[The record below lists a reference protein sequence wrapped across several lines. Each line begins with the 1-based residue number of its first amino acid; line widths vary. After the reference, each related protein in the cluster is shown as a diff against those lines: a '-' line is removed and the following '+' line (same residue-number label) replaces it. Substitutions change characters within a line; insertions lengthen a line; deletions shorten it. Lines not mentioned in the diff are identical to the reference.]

1 MSLEEIRKEIDTI
14 DTELVGLFKKRM
26 ECAKRVAEVKK
37 QENKS
42 VLNQSREREI
52 INRVAGI
59 AGEEL
64 QNQTKVLYSTL
75 FDLSRSYQIQYL
87 TGVSP
92 LEERIKKAIET
103 TPQVFPKKA
112 VVACQGIEGA
122 YSQIVCDKLF
132 SLPSIMY
139 FNNFEGVFSA
149 VEKGLCQYGILPI
162 ENSSYGSVNKVY
174 DLMKKYK
181 FYIAK
186 SIKYRVNHSLL
197 VKKGTNVAS
206 IKEIYSHEQA
216 IGQSS
221 EFLKKFPF
229 AKITIC
235 ENTAVAAKMVA
246 DSERSDVAAL
256 SSKDCAALYGLA
268 IAEENVQDNDN
279 NYTRFICI
287 SKDLEIYPGSDKI
300 SLMLTASHKPGAL
313 YELIAKF
320 SALGLNLTKLES
332 RPIPGTDFEF
342 MFYFDMN
349 ASVYDE
355 TVIKLLSSLSEETE
369 QFTYLGSYTEV

>member
-1 MSLEEIRKEIDTI
+1 MSLEEIRKQIDEIDTQ
-14 DTELVGLFKKRM
+14 LAGLFKKRM
-26 ECAKRVAEVKK
+26 ECAKKVAEVKK
-37 QENKS
+37 TENK
-42 VLNQSREREI
+42 VILNKSREREI
-52 INRVAGI
+52 VSRMADLV
-59 AGEEL
+59 GEEL
-64 QNQTKVLYSTL
+64 ESRVKVLYSTL
-75 FDLSRSYQIQYL
+75 FDLSRSYQLQL
-87 TGVSP
+87 MQGENELSKK
-92 LEERIKKAIET
+92 IKEAIEK
-103 TPQVFPKKA
+103 TPKMFPKKA

-132 SLPSIMY
+132 SMPSIMY

-149 VEKGLCQYGILPI
+149 VEKGLCDYGILPI

-197 VKKGTNVAS
+197 ANPGCKEKD
-206 IKEIYSHEQA
+206 IKEIFSHEQA

-221 EFLKKFPF
+221 EFLKKFPN

-235 ENTAVAAKMVA
+235 ENTAVAAKRVK
-246 DSERSDVAAL
+246 DSERNDVAAL
-256 SSKDCAALYGLA
+256 SSKDCAELYGLSVLA
-268 IAEENVQDNDN
+268 ENVQDNDN

-287 SKDLEIYPGSDKI
+287 SKDLEIYPGADKV

-320 SALGLNLTKLES
+320 SALGVNLTKLES

-342 MFYFDMN
+342 MFYFDMV

-355 TVIKLLSSLSEETE
+355 QVISLLSSLSDETE
-369 QFTYLGSYTEV
+369 QFTYLGSYSEV

>member
-1 MSLEEIRKEIDTI
+1 MSLDEIRKEIDLI
-14 DTELVGLFKKRM
+14 DTELATLFKKRM
-26 ECAKRVAEVKK
+26 ECAKKVAEVKK
-37 QENKS
+37 KENKTI
-42 VLNQSREREI
+42 LNQSREREI
-52 INRVAGI
+52 INRVAEI
-59 AGEEL
+59 TGEEL
-64 QNQTKVLYSTL
+64 QSQTKVLYSTI
-75 FDLSRSYQIQYL
+75 FDLSRSYQMQYMTDSTKL
-87 TGVSP
+87 Q
-92 LEERIKKAIET
+92 EKINKAIEK
-103 TPQVFPKKA
+103 TPKTFPKKA
-112 VVACQGIEGA
+112 VVACQGVEGA

-149 VEKGLCQYGILPI
+149 VEKGLCDYGILPI

-197 VKKGTNVAS
+197 IKPNTDISKV
-206 IKEIYSHEQA
+206 KEIFSHEQA

-221 EFLKKFPF
+221 EFLKQFPS

-235 ENTAVAAKMVA
+235 ENTALAAKTVA
-246 DSERSDVAAL
+246 ESDRCDVAAL
-256 SSKDCAALYGLA
+256 SSKDCAALYGLSVFK
-268 IAEENVQDNDN
+268 ENVQDNDN

-287 SKDLEIYPGSDKI
+287 SKELEIYPGADKI

-342 MFYFDMN
+342 MFYFDMF

-355 TVIKLLSSLSEETE
+355 QVIKLLSSLSEESE
-369 QFTYLGSYTEV
+369 HFTYLGSYTEA

>member
-1 MSLEEIRKEIDTI
+1 MSLEEIRKEIDNI
-14 DTELVGLFKKRM
+14 DTELATLFKKRM
-26 ECAKRVAEVKK
+26 ECAKKVAEVKK
-37 QENKS
+37 KENKII
-42 VLNQSREREI
+42 LNQSREREI
-52 INRVAGI
+52 VNRVAEI

-64 QNQTKVLYSTL
+64 QSQTKVLYSTL
-75 FDLSRSYQIQYL
+75 FDLSRSYQMQL
-87 TGVSP
+87 MAGESD
-92 LEERIKKAIET
+92 LEKQIKHAVDN
-103 TPQVFPKKA
+103 TPKCFPKKA
-112 VVACQGIEGA
+112 VVACQGVEGA

-139 FNNFEGVFSA
+139 FSNFEGVFSA

-197 VKKGTNVAS
+197 TKPGTDIRK

-221 EFLKKFPF
+221 EYLKQFPF

-235 ENTAVAAKMVA
+235 ENTALAAKTVA
-246 DSERSDVAAL
+246 ESDRNDVAAL
-256 SSKDCAALYGLA
+256 SSKDCAAIYGLCVA
-268 IAEENVQDNDN
+268 AENVQDNDN

-287 SKDLEIYPGSDKI
+287 SKELEIYPGADKI
-300 SLMLTASHKPGAL
+300 SLMLTCSHKPGAL
-313 YELIAKF
+313 YEMIAKF

-355 TVIKLLSSLSEETE
+355 QVIRLLSGLSEESE
-369 QFTYLGSYTEV
+369 HFTYLGSYSES

>member
-1 MSLEEIRKEIDTI
+1 MNLEEIRNEIDSI
-14 DTELVGLFKKRM
+14 DTELVSLFKKRM
-26 ECAKRVAEVKK
+26 ECAKKVAEVKK
-37 QENKS
+37 KENKII
-42 VLNQSREREI
+42 LNKSREREI
-52 INRVAGI
+52 INRVANL
-59 AGEEL
+59 AGEDL
-64 QNQTKVLYSTL
+64 QSQTKVLYSTL
-75 FDLSRSYQIQYL
+75 FDLSRSYQMQL
-87 TGVSP
+87 MADNSP
-92 LEERIKKAIET
+92 LEEQIKKAMET
-103 TPQVFPKKA
+103 TPKCFPKKA
-112 VVACQGIEGA
+112 VVACQGVEGA

-139 FNNFEGVFSA
+139 FSNFEGVFSA

-197 VKKGTNVAS
+197 VKPGTDISSV
-206 IKEIYSHEQA
+206 KEIYSHEQA

-221 EFLKKFPF
+221 EFLKKFPA
-229 AKITIC
+229 AKITVC
-235 ENTAVAAKMVA
+235 ENTALAAKMVA
-246 DSERSDVAAL
+246 ESERTDVAAL
-256 SSKDCAALYGLA
+256 SSKDCAAIYGLN
-268 IAEENVQDNDN
+268 IAEENVQDSDN

-287 SKDLEIYPGSDKI
+287 SKDLEIYPGADKI
-300 SLMLTASHKPGAL
+300 SLMLTCSHKPGAL

-342 MFYFDMN
+342 MFYFDLN
-349 ASVYDE
+349 ATLYDE
-355 TVIKLLSSLSEETE
+355 QVIKLLSALSKDEE
-369 QFTYLGSYTEV
+369 QFTYLGSYSEM

>member
-1 MSLEEIRKEIDTI
+1 MSLDEIRKQIDEI
-14 DTELVGLFKKRM
+14 DTELAGLFKKRM
-26 ECAKRVAEVKK
+26 ECAKKVAEVKK
-37 QENKS
+37 SENK
-42 VLNQSREREI
+42 VILNKSREREI
-52 INRVAGI
+52 VSRMAGLVGEDLESRV
-59 AGEEL
+59 
-64 QNQTKVLYSTL
+64 KVLYSTL
-75 FDLSRSYQIQYL
+75 FDLSRSYQLQL
-87 TGVSP
+87 MQGENELSKK
-92 LEERIKKAIET
+92 IKEAIEK
-103 TPQVFPKKA
+103 TPKMFPKKA

-132 SLPSIMY
+132 SMPSIMY

-149 VEKGLCQYGILPI
+149 VEKGLCDYGILPI

-197 VKKGTNVAS
+197 ANPGCKEKD
-206 IKEIYSHEQA
+206 IKEIFSHEQA

-221 EFLKKFPF
+221 EFLKKFPN

-235 ENTAVAAKMVA
+235 ENTAVAAKRVK
-246 DSERSDVAAL
+246 DSERNDVAAL
-256 SSKDCAALYGLA
+256 SSKDCAELYGLSVLA
-268 IAEENVQDNDN
+268 ENVQDNDN

-287 SKDLEIYPGSDKI
+287 SKDLEIYPGADKV

-320 SALGLNLTKLES
+320 SALGVNLTKLES

-342 MFYFDMN
+342 MFYFDMV

-355 TVIKLLSSLSEETE
+355 QVISLLSSLSGETE
-369 QFTYLGSYTEV
+369 QFTYLGSYSEV

>member
-1 MSLEEIRKEIDTI
+1 MNLEEIRNEIDSI
-14 DTELVGLFKKRM
+14 DTELASLFKKRM
-26 ECAKRVAEVKK
+26 DCALKVAEVKK
-37 QENKS
+37 KENA
-42 VLNQSREREI
+42 VILNKSREREI
-52 INRVAGI
+52 VNRVANLVGDD
-59 AGEEL
+59 L
-64 QNQTKVLYSTL
+64 QSQVKVLYSTL
-75 FDLSRSYQIQYL
+75 FDLSRSYQLQYMAKESEL
-87 TGVSP
+87 
-92 LEERIKKAIET
+92 LEKIKNAIEK
-103 TPQVFPKKA
+103 TPKMFPKKA
-112 VVACQGIEGA
+112 VVACQGVEGA

-149 VEKGLCQYGILPI
+149 VEKGLCEYGILPI

-181 FYIAK
+181 FYITK

-197 VKKGTNVAS
+197 VKPGCKTED
-206 IKEIYSHEQA
+206 IKEIFSHEQA

-229 AKITIC
+229 AKITVC
-235 ENTAVAAKMVA
+235 ENTAIAAKMVK
-246 DSERSDVAAL
+246 DSERCDVAAL
-256 SSKDCAALYGLA
+256 SSKDCAAIYGLCVA
-268 IAEENVQDNDN
+268 AENVQDNDN

-287 SKDLEIYPGSDKI
+287 SKDLEIYPGADKT

-342 MFYFDMN
+342 MFYFDMV
-349 ASVYDE
+349 ASIYDE
-355 TVIKLLSSLSEETE
+355 EVIKLLSSLSDENE
-369 QFTYLGSYTEV
+369 QFTYLGSYSEV

>member
-1 MSLEEIRKEIDTI
+1 MSLEEIRNEIDSI
-14 DTELVGLFKKRM
+14 DTELATLFKKRM
-26 ECAKRVAEVKK
+26 ECAKKVAEIKK
-37 QENKS
+37 KENKI

-52 INRVAGI
+52 LNRVAGI
-59 AGEEL
+59 TGEEL
-64 QNQTKVLYSTL
+64 QSQTKVLYSTI
-75 FDLSRSYQIQYL
+75 FDLSRSYQTQHMADK
-87 TGVSP
+87 SE
-92 LEERIKKAIET
+92 LETNIKKAIEN
-103 TPQVFPKKA
+103 TPNTFPKKA
-112 VVACQGIEGA
+112 VVACQGVEGA

-149 VEKGLCQYGILPI
+149 VEKGLCDYGILPI

-174 DLMKKYK
+174 DLMKKHK

-197 VKKGTNVAS
+197 VKPNCDVS
-206 IKEIYSHEQA
+206 QIKEIFSHEQA

-221 EFLKKFPF
+221 EFLKQFPL

-235 ENTAVAAKMVA
+235 ENTALAAKTVA
-246 DSERSDVAAL
+246 ESDRTDVAAL
-256 SSKDCAALYGLA
+256 SSKDCAALYGLKVTK
-268 IAEENVQDNDN
+268 ENVQDNDN

-287 SKDLEIYPGSDKI
+287 SKELEIYPGADKI

-349 ASVYDE
+349 ASVY
-355 TVIKLLSSLSEETE
+355 
-369 QFTYLGSYTEV
+369 

>member
-1 MSLEEIRKEIDTI
+1 MSLEEIRKEIDAI
-14 DTELVGLFKKRM
+14 DTELAQLFKKRM
-26 ECAKRVAEVKK
+26 ECAKKVAEVKK
-37 QENKS
+37 KENKGI
-42 VLNQSREREI
+42 LNQSREREI

-59 AGEEL
+59 TGEEF
-64 QNQTKVLYSTL
+64 QSQTKVLYSTL
-75 FDLSRSYQIQYL
+75 FDLSRSYQMQL
-87 TGVSP
+87 MAGNSA
-92 LEERIKKAIET
+92 LEEKIKKAIEH

-112 VVACQGIEGA
+112 IVACQGVEGA

-186 SIKYRVNHSLL
+186 SIKFRVNHSLL
-197 VKKGTNVAS
+197 TKQGTNTAS
-206 IKEIYSHEQA
+206 IKEIFSHEQA
-216 IGQSS
+216 IGQSG

-246 DSERSDVAAL
+246 ESERNDVAAL
-256 SSKDCAALYGLA
+256 SSKDCAALYGLQ
-268 IAEENVQDNDN
+268 IAAENVQDNDN

-287 SKDLEIYPGSDKI
+287 SKELEIYPGADKI

-355 TVIKLLSSLSEETE
+355 QVIKLLSSLSEETE

>member
-1 MSLEEIRKEIDTI
+1 MSLEKIRNEIDAI
-14 DTELVGLFKKRM
+14 DTELANLFKKRM
-26 ECAKRVAEVKK
+26 ECAKRVAEIKK
-37 QENKS
+37 KENKS

-52 INRVAGI
+52 LNRVAGI
-59 AGEEL
+59 TGEEL
-64 QNQTKVLYSTL
+64 QSQTKVLYSTL
-75 FDLSRSYQIQYL
+75 FDLSRSYQLQYMENN
-87 TGVSP
+87 SE
-92 LEERIKKAIET
+92 LEEIISKAIER
-103 TPQVFPKKA
+103 TPKTFPKKA
-112 VVACQGIEGA
+112 IVACQGVEGA

-197 VKKGTNVAS
+197 VKRGTDIS
-206 IKEIYSHEQA
+206 QIKEIFSHEQA

-221 EFLKKFPF
+221 EFLKQFPF

-235 ENTAVAAKMVA
+235 ENTAIASKTVAES
-246 DSERSDVAAL
+246 DRYDVAAL
-256 SSKDCAALYGLA
+256 SSKDCAAIYGL
-268 IAEENVQDNDN
+268 EVLKENVQDNDN

-287 SKDLEIYPGSDKI
+287 SKDLEIYPGADKV

-349 ASVYDE
+349 ASVYDSQ
-355 TVIKLLSSLSEETE
+355 VIRLLSALSKETE
-369 QFTYLGSYTEV
+369 QFTYLGSYTEM

>member
-1 MSLEEIRKEIDTI
+1 MSLEEIRNEIDSI
-14 DTELVGLFKKRM
+14 DTELATLFKKRM
-26 ECAKRVAEVKK
+26 ECAKKVAEIKK
-37 QENKS
+37 KENKI

-52 INRVAGI
+52 LNRVAGI
-59 AGEEL
+59 TGEEL
-64 QNQTKVLYSTL
+64 QSQTKVLYSTI
-75 FDLSRSYQIQYL
+75 FDLSRSYQTQHMADK
-87 TGVSP
+87 SE
-92 LEERIKKAIET
+92 LETNIKKAIEH
-103 TPQVFPKKA
+103 TPNTFPKKA
-112 VVACQGIEGA
+112 VVACQGVEGA

-149 VEKGLCQYGILPI
+149 VEKGLCDYGILPI

-174 DLMKKYK
+174 DLMKKHK

-197 VKKGTNVAS
+197 VKPNCDVS
-206 IKEIYSHEQA
+206 QIKEIFSHEQA

-221 EFLKKFPF
+221 EFLKQFPL

-235 ENTAVAAKMVA
+235 ENTALAAKTVA
-246 DSERSDVAAL
+246 ESDRTDVAAL
-256 SSKDCAALYGLA
+256 SSKDCAALYGLKVTK
-268 IAEENVQDNDN
+268 ENVQDNDN

-287 SKDLEIYPGSDKI
+287 SKELEIYPGADKI

-355 TVIKLLSSLSEETE
+355 QVIKLLSSLSEESGH
-369 QFTYLGSYTEV
+369 FTYLGSYTEA